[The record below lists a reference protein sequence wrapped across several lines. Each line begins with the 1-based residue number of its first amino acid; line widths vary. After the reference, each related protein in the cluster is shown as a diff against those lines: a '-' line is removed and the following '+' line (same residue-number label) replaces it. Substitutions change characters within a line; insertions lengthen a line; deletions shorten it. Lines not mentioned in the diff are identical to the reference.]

1 MGTEKTETQTQ
12 EQTQK
17 QSLHQQLR
25 KAKKAHE
32 KIAILEAALEAEKLK
47 AAEDTKKDEERKAR
61 TERKTRDRNLY
72 SLGIAVEHLTKTNQN
87 AALKILG
94 SLLYYNTL
102 ADKDFAR
109 LCEAMFWLKIGID
122 DECQE
127 KYDKIKDEQ
136 NKRAKKMRDEK
147 QARKEAALAEAKAAE
162 K

>member
-1 MGTEKTETQTQ
+1 MGTEKTETQVQ

-72 SLGIAVEHLTKTNQN
+72 SLGIAVEYLTKANMDV
-87 AALKILG
+87 ALKVFG
-94 SLLYYNTL
+94 ALLSHSRL

-109 LCEAMFWLKIGID
+109 LCEAILWLKVGID
-122 DECQE
+122 DKCQE

-147 QARKEAALAEAKAAE
+147 QARKEAALAEAKTAE